1 MTTDEKL
8 QHFLEASM
16 EESRAHS
23 HQIIADYQEALDKIF
38 EGHKEDVL
46 RKARL
51 EIKNETDKI
60 RREGNQKLAR
70 EHLHIKRA
78 LNQKNTELT
87 EKLFVEVQ
95 DMLENYMDTSA
106 YNRLLKKQILD
117 AKAFAGDDEIIIY
130 IDPADISIRRA
141 LEEATHSHLTVS
153 QYSFGG
159 GTRAVIPS
167 KNILIDNSFQ
177 TKLAEAKENFRFDG
191 GNPNE

>member
-38 EGHKEDVL
+38 EDHKEDVL

-78 LNQKNTELT
+78 LNKKNTELT

-95 DMLENYMDTSA
+95 DLLENYMDSSA
-106 YNRLLKKQILD
+106 YNDLLKKQIQK
-117 AKAFAGDDEIIIY
+117 AKSFAGNEEIIIY
-130 IDPADISIRRA
+130 IDPADTSKKRG
-141 LEEATHSHLTVS
+141 LEEATHSHLTIS

-177 TKLAEAKENFRFDG
+177 AKISEAKENFRFDG
-191 GNPNE
+191 GNSHE

>member
-38 EGHKEDVL
+38 EDHKEDAL

-78 LNQKNTELT
+78 LNKKNTQLT

-95 DMLENYMDTSA
+95 DLLENYMDSSA
-106 YNRLLKKQILD
+106 YNDLLKKQIQK
-117 AKAFAGDDEIIIY
+117 AKSFAGNEEIIIY
-130 IDPADISIRRA
+130 IDPADPSKKRG
-141 LEEATHSHLTVS
+141 LEEATHSHLTIS
-153 QYSFGG
+153 RYSFGG
-159 GTRAVIPS
+159 GTGAVIPC

-177 TKLAEAKENFRFDG
+177 AKISEAKENFRFDG
-191 GNPNE
+191 GNSHE